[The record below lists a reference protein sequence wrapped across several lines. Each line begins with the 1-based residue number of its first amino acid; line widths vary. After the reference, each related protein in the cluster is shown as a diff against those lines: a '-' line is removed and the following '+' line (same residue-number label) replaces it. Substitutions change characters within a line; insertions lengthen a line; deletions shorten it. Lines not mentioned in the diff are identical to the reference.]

1 MINNMFQEIYNI
13 SFNNELEKSAV
24 SHDMQRI
31 ILQRKLDRYIDEQKR
46 NVNEHMY
53 KKMVR
58 NFIIKRALSALSKIN
73 Y

>member
-1 MINNMFQEIYNI
+1 MFQEIYNI

-46 NVNEHMY
+46 NVNESMY

-58 NFIIKRALSALSKIN
+58 KFIIKRALSALSKIN

>member
-1 MINNMFQEIYNI
+1 
-13 SFNNELEKSAV
+13 
-24 SHDMQRI
+24 MQRI

-46 NVNEHMY
+46 NVNESMY

-58 NFIIKRALSALSKIN
+58 KFIIKRALSALSKIN

>member
-1 MINNMFQEIYNI
+1 MFQEIYNI

>member
-1 MINNMFQEIYNI
+1 MFQEIYNI

-46 NVNEHMY
+46 NVNESMY

>member
-1 MINNMFQEIYNI
+1 MFQEIYNI

-31 ILQRKLDRYIDEQKR
+31 ILQRKLDRYIYEQKR
-46 NVNEHMY
+46 NVNESMY